1 MTDRNDNI
9 TTTDDDTRDRD
20 VVYAAPVAP
29 QPVAPQP
36 VVTQPATAQPVVAD
50 TTPDYRPVVTEVDRG
65 SRVPAFLAGFVT
77 AIVVAAIAFGVFLAV
92 SDSDDDG
99 NIDIDVPAVEVD
111 TDTGG

>member
-9 TTTDDDTRDRD
+9 TTTEDLRDRD
-20 VVYAAPVAP
+20 VSYAP
-29 QPVAPQP
+29 P
-36 VVTQPATAQPVVAD
+36 VVAQPVVQPVVAEPVAAR
-50 TTPDYRPVVTEVDRG
+50 TEPDYRNVMTEVDRP

-77 AIVVAAIAFGVFLAV
+77 AIVIAVIAFAAFLAV

-99 NIDIDVPAVEVD
+99 NIDVDVPAVEVE

>member
-9 TTTDDDTRDRD
+9 TTTEDLRDRD
-20 VVYAAPVAP
+20 VSYAPPVVAQPVVEPVA
-29 QPVAPQP
+29 QPVA
-36 VVTQPATAQPVVAD
+36 AQPVVAR
-50 TTPDYRPVVTEVDRG
+50 TEPDYRPVMTDVDRP

-77 AIVVAAIAFGVFLAV
+77 AIVIAAIAFVAFLAV

-99 NIDIDVPAVEVD
+99 NIDVDVPAVEVE